1 MAKSKKNPAAQ
12 ASGKA
17 LTRVLA
23 RYQQE
28 FSMGGLRATGDGLVN
43 VASGLG
49 TAKAKRS
56 HNRFVYSVL
65 SDFASLDAAYQT
77 SWLARAI
84 VDYPAEDMT
93 REWRTIKCDDADL
106 IRAEE
111 DRLQLPAMTSE
122 AASWARLYGGA
133 GILMLTNQPLD
144 KPLNPKKIKKG
155 DLYRLL
161 VVDRFDMTA
170 MDLNQTNILAANYLQ
185 PEFYTIAAG
194 AQQIHWTHF
203 ARFPGAKLPRRQRAQ
218 TQGWGD
224 SELRKCLDD
233 VMDIVASKDGIAE
246 LLQEANVD
254 ILTRQGLS
262 DELASDQDDAITA
275 RYALFSMMKSS
286 INMALLDGE
295 EKYDRKTLDLA
306 GVAPVLDLLMTWISG
321 AADIPV
327 TRLFGTSAK
336 GLNATGEGDM
346 DNYFNAL
353 SSKRLVQIDP
363 GLRMLDE
370 VLVRSATGR
379 WIEDFNYVWNP
390 FKQPDIVQIA
400 QANKANAET
409 DILYMDAGVIATS
422 QVQRRLQAAELY
434 QFDDEKIQ
442 ALEENED
449 LEMFNEPMEEPE
461 GGERTTSNDAEPA
474 PLYVCRKVLNAAEII
489 AWARS
494 QGFEQTLPGNDM
506 HVTIA
511 YSKAPVDWMKAGESY
526 SQQEDGGLV
535 VRPGG
540 PRMLE
545 VFGEGAV
552 VLAFSSTDLAWRHMA
567 LREIGASWDWPE
579 YQPHITITYT
589 PGDVD
594 VSKVEPYRGQIVL
607 GPEVFEPLK
616 LDWQKDISEE

>member
-1 MAKSKKNPAAQ
+1 MAKSKKTPAEQ
-12 ASGKA
+12 VGGKA

-28 FSMGGLRATGDGLVN
+28 FSMGGLKATGDGLVN

-49 TAKAKRS
+49 TQKAKRS

-65 SDFASLDAAYQT
+65 NDFASLDAAYQT

-111 DRLQLPAMTSE
+111 DRLQLPAMASE

-170 MDLNQTNILAANYLQ
+170 LNLNQTNILAANYLQ
-185 PEFYTIAAG
+185 PEFYTISGG

-203 ARFPGAKLPRRQRAQ
+203 ARFSGAKLPRRQRAQ

-275 RYALFSMMKSS
+275 RYALFSMMKST

-295 EKYDRKTLDLA
+295 ESYDRKTLDLG

-327 TRLFGTSAK
+327 TRLFGSSAK

-346 DNYFNAL
+346 DNYYNAL

-409 DILYMDAGVIATS
+409 DIMYMDAGVIATS

-434 QFDDEKIQ
+434 QFDDKKIE
-442 ALEENED
+442 ALEQDED
-449 LEMFNEPMEEPE
+449 SGMFNEPVEEPE
-461 GGERTTSNDAEPA
+461 KTNR
-474 PLYVCRKVLNAAEII
+474 
-489 AWARS
+489 
-494 QGFEQTLPGNDM
+494 
-506 HVTIA
+506 
-511 YSKAPVDWMKAGESY
+511 
-526 SQQEDGGLV
+526 ED
-535 VRPGG
+535 
-540 PRMLE
+540 
-545 VFGEGAV
+545 
-552 VLAFSSTDLAWRHMA
+552 
-567 LREIGASWDWPE
+567 
-579 YQPHITITYT
+579 
-589 PGDVD
+589 
-594 VSKVEPYRGQIVL
+594 
-607 GPEVFEPLK
+607 
-616 LDWQKDISEE
+616 